1 MINIEILPLE
11 GIIIENVGKIN
22 LDISKAEILNILGQP
37 SEFSNTKQLFFSD
50 YEFRIDFDDND
61 KVEFIEFIF
70 GPFPE
75 KTKLSIYNIDP
86 FQIGAKN
93 LVEILTEKNNGKID
107 DSEADLSFGF
117 LNISVG
123 IWRDMT
129 EKDAEENIQEMKSKN
144 TYEENKI
151 WLDDD
156 LEKSKNY
163 WTIGIGKKD
172 YYN

>member
-11 GIIIENVGKIN
+11 GIVIENVGKIN
-22 LDISKAEILNILGQP
+22 LDISKTEILKLLGQP
-37 SEFSNTKQLFFSD
+37 SEFSNKKQLFFSD
-50 YEFRIDFDDND
+50 YELRIDFDNND

-86 FQIGAKN
+86 FQIGAEK
-93 LVEILTEKNNGKID
+93 LVDILTEKNNGKID
-107 DSEADLSFGF
+107 DSEADFSYGF
-117 LNISVG
+117 LDISVG

-129 EKDAEENIQEMKSKN
+129 EKDAEETIQEMKAEK
-144 TYEENKI
+144 TYEENKN
-151 WLDDD
+151 WLEED

-163 WTIGIGKKD
+163 WTIGIGRKN
-172 YYN
+172 YYD

>member
-11 GIIIENVGKIN
+11 GIVIENVGKIN
-22 LDISKAEILNILGQP
+22 LDITKSDILKLLGQP
-37 SEFSNTKQLFFSD
+37 SELSNKKQLFFND
-50 YEFRIDFDDND
+50 YELRIDFDKND

-86 FQIGAKN
+86 FQIGAEK
-93 LVEILTEKNNGKID
+93 LVEILSEKNNGEID
-107 DSEADLSFGF
+107 DSEADLSFRF
-117 LNISVG
+117 LDISVG

-129 EKDAEENIQEMKSKN
+129 EKEAEEIIHEMTAEN
-144 TYEENKI
+144 PYEENKS
-151 WLDDD
+151 WLDED
-156 LEKSKNY
+156 LENSKNY
-163 WTIGIGKKD
+163 WTIGIGRKN